1 MEAIQERLTW
11 FEELIGPIPEDEKQR
26 SINDKL
32 REAIESAEWA
42 ESMYISLAAKTSE
55 RLEAVEEAIDILKK
69 DMENTFVGTGIFKS
83 KVPKLKPFD
92 GVRSSK
98 ELENFFMGHGTVL

>member
-1 MEAIQERLTW
+1 L
-11 FEELIGPIPEDEKQR
+11 
-26 SINDKL
+26 
-32 REAIESAEWA
+32 
-42 ESMYISLAAKTSE
+42 YISLAANTSE

-83 KVPKLKPFD
+83 KVLKLKPFD

-98 ELENFFMGHGTVL
+98 ELENFYMGHGTVL

>member
-1 MEAIQERLTW
+1 MEANQEWLTW
-11 FEELIGPIPEDEKQR
+11 FEELIGPIPEDEEQR

-32 REAIESAEWA
+32 REAIESAE
-42 ESMYISLAAKTSE
+42 SLYISLAAKTSE
-55 RLEAVEEAIDILKK
+55 RLEVVEEAIDILKK

-98 ELENFFMGHGTVL
+98 ELEKFFMGHGIVL